1 MKHIP
6 VSRHTFIGLLLA
18 LASFV
23 VYRLTMAPHLG
34 TEDPGEIATAL
45 HGLGVLHPT
54 GYPLYSLIGSL
65 FARLPWG
72 DSVIERLNLLGAI
85 LTALATFLFY
95 GTFRTLLTASTT
107 PVFTPRAPAAGLS
120 ALSSRRGAPQPPASW
135 APSSSVPSSPV
146 SSLHADTA
154 ATLGAIVATLTFA
167 FSAVYWFEAVW
178 VEVYC
183 LHLVFLALVVRLFVA
198 ALAHPGDNRRWLM
211 FAYVLGLSFAHHM
224 MTVLLAPAFLLLFF
238 QVYGFGRAAWV
249 RIARAVPPFLLA
261 LTAYLYLPVR
271 AAAKPLM
278 NWGDPSTPAALW
290 DHIRGAQFRDQMFSS
305 LEVAGRKLL
314 QFGADLPGDFGYAPL
329 ALALTGLW
337 AMGRTPRLLTFTLL
351 LFVTGVVYAINYAFD
366 DANFHLNAHFAVA
379 WAGGMGAAWLWTRA
393 RGAGRSA
400 VAATVAVMVGVALCP
415 LAFNFKRLDK
425 SRDTLVVDYARNV
438 LSSLDTHGVLFS
450 NEYERFGSPAFYLQ
464 NVEGFRAD
472 ATVFDVI
479 MLGMPWYLD
488 HLEQRDPALM
498 ASVRPELTAF
508 RTHLQRHLETR
519 ADSAA
524 VRASLATLFH
534 ALVTR
539 SEAAGRPVYVTSGI
553 NTHLI
558 DRYQHAPTGMVFRLL
573 APDDTTRVPV
583 REPRFAPLPKANR
596 LTPTVR
602 SDYALSYAYQG
613 VYLAQGKD
621 TAQAIAYFRKSL
633 ALQPDAPEV
642 EAYLRALE
650 TARPQFPQER

>member
-1 MKHIP
+1 MTMKFTSFCRRHID
-6 VSRHTFIGLLLA
+6 TLTAALLA
-18 LASFV
+18 LCAFT

-72 DSVIERLNLLGAI
+72 DSVIERLNLLSAV
-85 LTALATFLFY
+85 LTALATFLFH

-107 PVFTPRAPAAGLS
+107 PVFSPRAPAAGTPAVS
-120 ALSSRRGAPQPPASW
+120 PRRGAPQPPASRS
-135 APSSSVPSSPV
+135 PSSSASSSPV
-146 SSLHADTA
+146 STLHADTA
-154 ATLGAIVATLTFA
+154 ARLGALVATLTFA

-198 ALAHPGDNRRWLM
+198 ALARPEDNRRWLM

-238 QVYGFGRAAWV
+238 QVHGLGRAAWI

-261 LTAYLYLPVR
+261 LTAYLYLPLR
-271 AAAKPLM
+271 ASVKPLM
-278 NWGDPSTPAALW
+278 NWGDPSTPVALW

-329 ALALTGLW
+329 VPALVGLW
-337 AMGRTPRLLTFTLL
+337 AVRRTPRLLTFTLL
-351 LFVTGVVYAINYAFD
+351 IFVTGVVYAINYAFD
-366 DANFHLNAHFAVA
+366 DANFYLNAHFAVA
-379 WAGGMGAAWLWTRA
+379 LAGGMGAAWLWSCA
-393 RGAGRSA
+393 RGAGRTA
-400 VAATVAVMVGVALCP
+400 VAAAVALVALCP
-415 LAFNFKRLDK
+415 LVFNLRDLDK
-425 SRDTLVVDYARNV
+425 SRDTVVVDYARNM
-438 LSSLDTHGVLFS
+438 LSSLDTNGVLFS

-464 NVEGFRAD
+464 NVDGFRAD

-488 HLEQRDPALM
+488 HLEQRDPTLM
-498 ASVRPELTAF
+498 ASVRPELTVF
-508 RTHLQRHLETR
+508 RTDLQRHLATR

-524 VRASLATLFH
+524 VSASLTALFH
-534 ALVTR
+534 ALVA
-539 SEAAGRPVYVTSGI
+539 SSDAAGRPVYVTSGI
-553 NTHLI
+553 NPYLI
-558 DRYQHAPTGMVFRLL
+558 ERYRHAPTGMVFRLL

-583 REPRFAPLPKANR
+583 REPRFAPLPESNR
-596 LTPTVR
+596 LTPVVR

-613 VYLAQGKD
+613 ASLAQGGD
-621 TAQAIAYFRKSL
+621 TARALEFFRKSL
-633 ALQPDAPEV
+633 ALQPSSDV
-642 EAYLRALE
+642 EAYRRALE
-650 TARPQFPQER
+650 GGSR